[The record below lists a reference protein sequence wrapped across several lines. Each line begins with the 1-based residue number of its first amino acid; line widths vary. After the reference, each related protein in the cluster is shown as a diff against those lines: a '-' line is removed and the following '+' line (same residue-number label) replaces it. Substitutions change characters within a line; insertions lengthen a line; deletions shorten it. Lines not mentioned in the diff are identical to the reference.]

1 MFNPNADP
9 RRRLMG
15 EMEYKIVGR
24 ETITV
29 PAGTFDCFKVEGR
42 GEAGPVTSAKTEVRQ
57 TIWYAPDRVRLPV
70 AQDVLRRHPPQSPNG
85 RPSHRLELV
94 AFKQT

>member
-1 MFNPNADP
+1 
-9 RRRLMG
+9 MG

-29 PAGTFDCFKVEGR
+29 PAGTFDCFKVEGV
-42 GEAGPVTSAKTEVRQ
+42 GETGPVTFAKTEVHQ

-70 AQDVLRRHPPQSPNG
+70 AQDNIHRHPAQRPNG
-85 RPSHRLELV
+85 PPSLRLELV